1 MDTFKELKEEI
12 IKRAKE
18 KNACVNAFKKAC
30 ESETIEQL
38 MEVVK
43 NNFNWCCC
51 NILDANFINKYKSEF
66 NKNNIFCNESVN
78 SGYLLVTDTC
88 TIYGNDNCTINGYD
102 KCTIEGNSNC
112 TINGYDK
119 CTIEGNGN
127 CTINGNDNCTIYGN
141 GNCTINGNDNCTI
154 YGNGNCTIYGNDNCT
169 IYGNDNCTING
180 YDKCTIEGNGNC
192 TINGYDK
199 CTIEG
204 NGNCTIYGNDN
215 CYIYSYSIKECKL
228 NNNAIYRVIET
239 NTIYY
244 ASDNIK
250 FEKLNN

>member
-127 CTINGNDNCTIYGN
+127 CTI
-141 GNCTINGNDNCTI
+141 
-154 YGNGNCTIYGNDNCT
+154 
-169 IYGNDNCTING
+169 
-180 YDKCTIEGNGNC
+180 
-192 TINGYDK
+192 
-199 CTIEG
+199 
-204 NGNCTIYGNDN
+204 YGNDN

-244 ASDNIK
+244 ANDSIK